1 MSKEEEEFQR
11 SKEKLE
17 QFWREQFEKEKLTY
31 EQLEEKLIKRTAE
44 LVDTKNKLSET
55 IWNLREANDLL
66 VQAQH
71 KLKELQNDK

>member
-1 MSKEEEEFQR
+1 M

-17 QFWREQFEKEKLTY
+17 QFWREQFGKEKLTY
-31 EQLEEKLIKRTAE
+31 EQLEEKLIKRTAQ
-44 LVDTKNKLSET
+44 LVDTQNKLGET

>member
-1 MSKEEEEFQR
+1 M
-11 SKEKLE
+11 SKEKLK

-44 LVDTKNKLSET
+44 LVDTFNKLGET
-55 IWNLREANDLL
+55 KWNLREANDLL
-66 VQAQH
+66 AQAQH